1 MRPGGKAA
9 TAATTTR
16 TRTFSS
22 VAQAFSPAR
31 IVANEVQGQVGTG
44 GQLAGDTPWGQA
56 VHDSR
61 NGMTTDPRRM
71 PSMTIEAI
79 QLDHFKRLARRQFAR
94 HSSASS
100 AQFSQNKFPP
110 TVQFSC

>member
-9 TAATTTR
+9 TTATK
-16 TRTFSS
+16 TRTFPS
-22 VAQAFSPAR
+22 VAQAFSSAR
-31 IVANEVQGQVGTG
+31 IVANEVQGQVGIG
-44 GQLAGDTPWGQA
+44 IGDTLWGQA

-79 QLDHFKRLARRQFAR
+79 QLDHFKPHARRQFAP
-94 HSSASS
+94 AFYCLCC
-100 AQFSQNKFPP
+100 AILAK
-110 TVQFSC
+110 

>member
-9 TAATTTR
+9 TATTTTR
-16 TRTFSS
+16 PFPS
-22 VAQAFSPAR
+22 VAQAFSSAR
-31 IVANEVQGQVGTG
+31 IVANEVQGQVGI
-44 GQLAGDTPWGQA
+44 GDTPWGQA

-79 QLDHFKRLARRQFAR
+79 QLDHFKPRARRQFAP
-94 HSSASS
+94 AFYCLCC
-100 AQFSQNKFPP
+100 AILAK
-110 TVQFSC
+110 

>member
-9 TAATTTR
+9 TATTTTR
-16 TRTFSS
+16 PFPS
-22 VAQAFSPAR
+22 VAQAFSSAR
-31 IVANEVQGQVGTG
+31 IVANEVQGQVGI
-44 GQLAGDTPWGQA
+44 GDTLWGQA

-79 QLDHFKRLARRQFAR
+79 QLDHFKPHARRQFAP
-94 HSSASS
+94 AFYCLCC
-100 AQFSQNKFPP
+100 AILAK
-110 TVQFSC
+110 